1 MNQMMNHLIY
11 NIIRIPYLFPACFIL
26 IGFIVLISDQ
36 EKTEILKYLGFGFL
50 LCGFFLVLI
59 EMLYYMFI
67 YDTQNNNN
75 VRVITPQVER
85 EPHAD
90 EELQTIDILSIN
102 SNESDLGIYVI
113 FDI

>member
-1 MNQMMNHLIY
+1 MNQMMKHLIY

-59 EMLYYMFI
+59 EMLYYMFQ
-67 YDTQNNNN
+67 YDTQNNNI
-75 VRVITPQVER
+75 RIIIPQVER
-85 EPHAD
+85 GVQPE
-90 EELQTIDILSIN
+90 EELQTMDNISIN
-102 SNESDLGIYVI
+102 SNESDLGIIV
-113 FDI
+113 FSGV

>member
-11 NIIRIPYLFPACFIL
+11 NKIPYIFPACFIL

-67 YDTQNNNN
+67 YEKQNNNNNN
-75 VRVITPQVER
+75 VRVITPQPE
-85 EPHAD
+85 
-90 EELQTIDILSIN
+90 EELHIMDNISIN